1 MILSIILNKLRKSN
15 IKFIK
20 FKSHKIVYFVQTYS
34 KSSKIL
40 KKWILESYRIMHF
53 SLKKILWWNAVAD
66 ENYPVWIWSGQFS
79 DCFYEK
85 KEK

>member
-1 MILSIILNKLRKSN
+1 MILSIILYKLRKSN

-20 FKSHKIVYFVQTYS
+20 FKSCKIVYFVQTFS

-53 SLKKILWWNAVAD
+53 SLKELG
-66 ENYPVWIWSGQFS
+66 YS
-79 DCFYEK
+79 YEEINEITSK
-85 KEK
+85 NNRFKLNQYYTL